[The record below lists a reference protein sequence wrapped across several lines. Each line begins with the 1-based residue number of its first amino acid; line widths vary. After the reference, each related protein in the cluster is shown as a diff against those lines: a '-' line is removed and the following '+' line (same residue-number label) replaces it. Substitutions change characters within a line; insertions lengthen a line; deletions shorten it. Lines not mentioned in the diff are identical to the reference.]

1 MARTLAASAARTT
14 AAWSPRGLL
23 EGLFAKAFD
32 GLVYPQIWEDPVVD
46 AEALAPLEGA
56 RLVAIASGGC
66 NVMSYLA
73 GRPARIVAVDLSP
86 AHTAL
91 LELKLAAARR
101 LEQPDFF
108 ALFGTAEGARNLD
121 LWRRLRPHLPAE
133 ARAFWE
139 GRGALGGRRIEA
151 FARGFHRTG
160 LLGRFIG
167 LGHLVLRLH
176 GRHPA
181 RILDARDPA
190 EQRAIFERELA
201 PVLDSPLV
209 RLASAF
215 PVTWFGLGIPPA
227 QLDALA
233 GADRGGLRAVL
244 RERLERLACGFPVA
258 DNYFAWQAFA
268 RRYDPNRRSLPPYL
282 EARHFET
289 VRACADRVTVR
300 RATLTEALAREDASS
315 VDGFVLLDAQDWMT
329 PDGLARLW
337 TQIGRTA
344 APGARVIFRTAA
356 ARSPLERS
364 LPPAL
369 LEGWVYERERSS
381 ELFARDRSAIYGA
394 FHLYR
399 RQGCA
404 P

>member
-14 AAWSPRGLL
+14 KAWSPRGLL
-23 EGLFAKAFD
+23 ESLFAKAFD

-73 GRPARIVAVDLSP
+73 SRPARILAVDLSP

-91 LELKLAAARR
+91 LELKLAAVRR
-101 LEQPDFF
+101 LDRPDFF
-108 ALFGTAEGARNLD
+108 ALFGTAEGARNHD
-121 LWRRLRPHLPAE
+121 LWTRLRPHLPEE

-139 GRGALGGRRIEA
+139 SRAALGGRRIDA

-167 LGHLVLRLH
+167 LAHLVLRLH
-176 GRHPA
+176 GRDPA
-181 RILDARDPA
+181 RILDARDLA

-201 PVLDSPLV
+201 PVLESPLV
-209 RLASAF
+209 RLATVF

-233 GADRGGLRAVL
+233 GADRDGLRAEL

-268 RRYDPNRRSLPPYL
+268 RRYDPRGRSLPPYL

-289 VRACADRVTVR
+289 VRAFADRVTVR
-300 RATLTEALAREDASS
+300 RATLTEVLAGEDASS
-315 VDGFVLLDAQDWMT
+315 LDGFVLLDAQDWMT
-329 PDGLARLW
+329 PAGLARLW
-337 TQIGRTA
+337 NQIGRTA

-356 ARSPLERS
+356 AESPLERS

-369 LEGWVYERERSS
+369 LEGWVYEREHSAA
-381 ELFARDRSAIYGA
+381 LFARDRSAIYGG

-399 RQGCA
+399 RQG
-404 P
+404 